1 MATDTKSRKVVIVDG
16 DSEVCDEVARALR
29 HRGYEPVVRRRG
41 AGLVKYVKDEKPAT
55 VVLELALPDYDGNTL
70 LKELKD
76 DWDAKKVPVVVVSGY
91 TSRLNYSGREKAEAV
106 LSKPFAMDDLMHQV
120 ELAAAKKQD

>member
-29 HRGYEPVVRRRG
+29 NRGYEPVVRRRG
-41 AGLVKYVKDEKPAT
+41 AGLVKFVKDEKPAT